1 MKTTIKTIVS
11 CLGFVSSLSLVPEP
25 QLILFKYPKDK
36 RSPVEPQDEKWDLW
50 RAHPK
55 HKTPLVTTSI
65 SWHSALILF
74 NIHHNTLTHAQNETK
89 RLWFASW
96 RNANTQETS
105 IAEPCCVSDR
115 SGVIVHLDGVWAQ
128 AFVWLDWL
136 TSAHTSTH
144 SPSAPVVWPVI
155 VSFLACGL

>member
-1 MKTTIKTIVS
+1 MKTTTKTIVS

-25 QLILFKYPKDK
+25 QLILFKYLKDK
-36 RSPVEPQDEKWDLW
+36 RSPVEPQDERRDLW
-50 RAHPK
+50 RALHHPK
-55 HKTPLVTTSI
+55 HKTPLVTTSVP
-65 SWHSALILF
+65 WHSAPLLY
-74 NIHHNTLTHAQNETK
+74 LTFTTTHSHMHKTRQK
-89 RLWFASW
+89 DWFASW

-105 IAEPCCVSDR
+105 MAEPCCISDR
-115 SGVIVHLDGVWAQ
+115 SGVIVHLDGVWVQ

-155 VSFLACGL
+155 L